1 MAVPYS
7 DSIAEA
13 LDGHLRI
20 KQGGSW
26 QYVEDVNVKDGGSWR
41 DVKEVYVRHSG
52 SWRLVHEG
60 EHFLFNVTLTGNSNT
75 QWNLSTYITGQGY
88 SGSKIKGAVTVNN
101 VQQRLN
107 LNLSL
112 IHI

>member
-26 QYVEDVNVKDGGSWR
+26 QYVEDVNV
-41 DVKEVYVRHSG
+41 RHSG
-52 SWRLVHEG
+52 SWRDV
-60 EHFLFNVTLTGNSNT
+60 
-75 QWNLSTYITGQGY
+75 
-88 SGSKIKGAVTVNN
+88 
-101 VQQRLN
+101 
-107 LNLSL
+107 
-112 IHI
+112 